1 MQQTGET
8 GNGTGLQDEWS
19 SVKTGRSAATGSAG
33 GAERRG
39 SRHGWPN
46 VRQRQ

>member
-8 GNGTGLQDEWS
+8 GNGTGRRDQRS
-19 SVKTGRSAATGSAG
+19 SVKKRRSAATGSAG

-39 SRHGWPN
+39 SRDGWPN